1 VPVREYTMRWDSVER
16 SVFVE
21 VWRDGRPATGVG
33 HDEPGLAAAY
43 VREGE
48 RAVPMALSA
57 GSLEDHVPGGWAE
70 VDPVLMPGLYR
81 LGVPDDVLARGP
93 ARAMVV
99 VRGPGMRIDPVEIE
113 LVAYDPLDPVRLGM
127 SSLGP
132 TERLAALRGAFPL
145 LAGKEIEEREARL
158 RESEGHDRDR

>member
-1 VPVREYTMRWDSVER
+1 MPVREYTMRWDSVGR

-21 VWRDGRPATGVG
+21 AWRDELPATGLA
-33 HDEPGLAAAY
+33 HDASGLAAAY

-48 RAVPMALSA
+48 RAVPLALVP

-70 VDPVLMPGLYR
+70 IDHELMPGLYR
-81 LGVPDDVLARGP
+81 LGLPNDVLAKGS

-99 VRGPGMRIDPVEIE
+99 VRAPGLRIDPVEIE

-145 LAGKEIEEREARL
+145 LAGKEIEEREAKL
-158 RESEGHDRDR
+158 RDPSPPNR

>member
-1 VPVREYTMRWDSVER
+1 MPVREYTMRWDSTGR

-21 VWRDGRPATGVG
+21 VTNAGRLATGLG
-33 HDEPGLAAAY
+33 HDSPGLAAAY

-48 RAVPMALSA
+48 RAVALPLFA
-57 GSLEDHVPGGWAE
+57 GSLEEHVPGGWAE
-70 VDPVLMPGLYR
+70 VDPDLMPGLYR
-81 LGVPDDVLARGP
+81 LGLPDEVLARGP
-93 ARAMVV
+93 SRAMVV
-99 VRGPGMRIDPVEIE
+99 LRGPDLRIDPIEIE

-145 LAGKEIEEREARL
+145 LAGREIEEREAKL
-158 RESEGHDRDR
+158 RDQPPPSP